1 MNWKAKAVLQ
11 HAVSLLPSK
20 ASFELYYW
28 MQRSWGTLRAVNP
41 LEGFRDGLRL
51 VAAAEAA
58 GETVKDRSF
67 VEVGTGRRLN
77 VPIALWLCG
86 AARIFTVD
94 LHQYLKP
101 QLILEDLA
109 YVRANR
115 AVVQEMF
122 GPHAADPAFQRRFA
136 TLTRQGLD
144 VAGLLEAAGIDYRSP
159 LDARKLPLGDGT
171 VDYHV
176 SNNVAEHIPPDELR
190 DILTEGKRIVR
201 PDGMLLH
208 RVDFADHFAEVDDRI
223 STVNFLQY
231 SETRWRRYAGSR
243 YNYHNRL
250 RIDELEVL
258 VATTGL
264 AIAAEHSEVDPA
276 ALRLLES
283 GFALDRRFAGKPASV
298 NATASAVIV
307 LAHARVA
314 PGNAGINA
322 ATATTVSGHA

>member
-1 MNWKAKAVLQ
+1 MNWKVKAVLQ
-11 HAVSLLPSK
+11 QAVSLLPSK
-20 ASFELYYW
+20 ASFRLYYR
-28 MQRSWGTLRAVNP
+28 MQRSWGTLKAVDP
-41 LEGFRDGLRL
+41 LEGFSDGLRL

-109 YVRANR
+109 YVRGYA

-122 GPHAADPAFQRRFA
+122 GPHAADPEFQRRFA
-136 TLTRQGLD
+136 TLTSEGLD
-144 VAGLLEAAGIDYRSP
+144 VAGLLEAAHIDYRSP
-159 LDARKLPLGDGT
+159 LDARKLPLGDST

-190 DILTEGKRIVR
+190 DILVEGNRVVR
-201 PDGMLLH
+201 PGGMLLH
-208 RVDFADHFAEVDDRI
+208 RVDFSDHFAEVDDRI
-223 STVNFLQY
+223 STVNFLRY
-231 SETRWRRYAGSR
+231 SETQWQRYAGNR

-250 RIDELEVL
+250 RIDELEAL
-258 VATTGL
+258 VAATGL
-264 AIAAEHSEVDPA
+264 AIVADHSEIDPA

-283 GFALDRRFAGKPASV
+283 GFALDRRFAGKPANV
-298 NATASAVIV
+298 NATATAVIV
-307 LAHARVA
+307 LAHATVA

-322 ATATTVSGHA
+322 RTATTVPGHA